1 MHVNEPGRI
10 RKVSKIYVLDSF
22 AILALI
28 NGEQG
33 SDVVA
38 DLLNRAQTDEAKTL
52 MSWVNVG
59 EVAYIVERRSGV
71 GQVYQVLGNLETTKI
86 DFVDA
91 DRTLTLA
98 AAHLKAQYPLSYADA
113 FAAALAVREKAILL
127 TGDPEFRALEKE
139 LTIQWL
145 V

>member
-1 MHVNEPGRI
+1 M
-10 RKVSKIYVLDSF
+10 RKVAKTYVLDSF
-22 AILALI
+22 AILALL
-28 NGEQG
+28 NSEQG

-38 DLLNRAQTDEAKTL
+38 DVLRKTETNEVKTL

-59 EVAYIVERRSGV
+59 EVAYIVERRSGA

-113 FAAALAVREKAILL
+113 FAAALAMLEKAILL